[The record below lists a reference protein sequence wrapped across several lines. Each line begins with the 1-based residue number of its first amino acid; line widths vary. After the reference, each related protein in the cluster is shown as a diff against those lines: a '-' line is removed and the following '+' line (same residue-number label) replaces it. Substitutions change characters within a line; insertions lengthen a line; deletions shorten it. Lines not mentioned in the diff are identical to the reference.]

1 MNQRGFTQGN
11 EQMIPPS
18 LALYEECRAK
28 GESLYLD
35 SDIYSDI
42 IYYYI
47 EKKEIQ
53 KAESAIAD
61 GLNIHPNSAAILLE
75 KAYIQFDKGDID
87 NCEKTINTIPDQSEQ
102 EVILLKADVFL
113 AQGKLEKTIEVL
125 EPLKQKESLDVIT
138 NCIYLF
144 LDYGFKQEAR
154 KWVDFGKNKF
164 QNHTDFLIAEADFFK
179 GTYQIKEASNTYEK
193 LIDKDPYNENYW
205 IGQASCLFRLQRM
218 KLCVKACRLGLAVND
233 KSAEL
238 YSTLGHAYALLNKYE
253 LALENFNIAYE
264 ISDSNKEE
272 LELLIEAVS
281 RKIKKN
287 RSILS
292 SQATIEQTLTDM
304 LQNVVNTKDSQEQT
318 KNEDEISFMDLLDC
332 ITSRIEEE
340 AENQESSTSQD
351 DTDPNLPTDLID
363 YFNDFADDQDDDKR
377 VEKTLKLAR
386 EAYDRGDLE
395 AAREYV
401 DHPNRIFEST
411 YNLERLIDTQI
422 YLEMYHEANV
432 YINSLENDTPS
443 YLNTL
448 RLTVVTLLNDVL
460 DQEDLEQ
467 GYDRFEDIEND
478 KLEFE
483 VTQDNI
489 PEFRDHLLDHGL
501 YFLANLID
509 KKFKI

>member
-18 LALYEECRAK
+18 LALYEEYRAK

-53 KAESAIAD
+53 KAESAIDD

-75 KAYIQFDKGDID
+75 KAYIQFDKGDIE
-87 NCEKTINTIPDQSEQ
+87 NCERTINSIPDQSEQ

-113 AQGKLEKTIEVL
+113 AQGKLEKTIDIL

-144 LDYGFKQEAR
+144 LDYGFKQEAK
-154 KWVDFGKNKF
+154 KWIDLGKTKF

-205 IGQASCLFRLQRM
+205 IGQATCLFRLQRM

-253 LALENFNIAYE
+253 LALENFNTAYE
-264 ISDSNKEE
+264 ITNSNKEE
-272 LELLIEAVS
+272 LEVMIEAVS

-287 RSILS
+287 KSILS

-304 LQNVVNTKDSQEQT
+304 LQNVSKAKNGEEQAD
-318 KNEDEISFMDLLDC
+318 NEDDISFMDLLDC

-340 AENQESSTSQD
+340 EENQENSTSLSQI
-351 DTDPNLPTDLID
+351 DPNLPTDLID
-363 YFNDFADDQDDDKR
+363 YFNDFSDDQDDDKR
-377 VEKTLKLAR
+377 VEKGLRLAR
-386 EAYDRGDLE
+386 EAYDRGDMT
-395 AAREYV
+395 AAKEYL
-401 DHPNRIFEST
+401 DQQSRIFEST
-411 YNLERLIDTQI
+411 YNIEKLIDTQI
-422 YLEMYHEANV
+422 YLKMYDQANV
-432 YINSLENDTPS
+432 FINSLEHETPS

-448 RLTVVTLLNDVL
+448 RLTVVTLLNDAL
-460 DQEDLEQ
+460 DQEDSAH
-467 GYDRFEDIEND
+467 GYDRFDNIDND

-483 VTQDNI
+483 VTQENI
-489 PEFRDHLLDHGL
+489 PEFRDHLQDHGL
-501 YFLANLID
+501 YFLADLID
-509 KKFKI
+509 KKFKN